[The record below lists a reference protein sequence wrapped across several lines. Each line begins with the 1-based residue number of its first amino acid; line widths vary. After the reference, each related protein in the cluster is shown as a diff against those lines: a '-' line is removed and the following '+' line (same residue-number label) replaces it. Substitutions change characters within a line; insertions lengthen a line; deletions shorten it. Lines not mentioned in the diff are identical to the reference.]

1 MDNNDQLAK
10 TVQWLDDE
18 RRKDKQEMAALQ
30 ERLAGLT
37 AENAAWQRKIQ
48 QLESDLAAST
58 ATLQRLAK
66 IDEILDGYRREMVR
80 QLEELEQRRA
90 DASREDDRLRKVERE
105 GLNKSLADLRKGVEN
120 IGKLEREAQARK
132 DEENRLSRLM
142 AELQNKVSEFNRYLD
157 ERLRSITVVEEG
169 RRQDAKRITE
179 LQTEMTDLRKRVDE
193 NRGKLDVVEDVARRV
208 DARLGE
214 LFMAET
220 ERRNLQM
227 QWLDAQAIVQA
238 ERERAFNDMQAKVE
252 AAVRSIE
259 EYAHKVDQYAEA
271 NRDIKRSA
279 DDFKQMT
286 ALMERRLNEAAEIQR
301 LAEERF
307 RQDWAA
313 FLADDQKRWTT
324 HMLLRD
330 EQWREHDRLNVKQFE
345 RLDALE
351 EQTSELFD
359 AVRHMQ
365 SLDASRLQALLNLVR
380 EMVAEYEQNFA
391 KVK

>member
-18 RRKDKQEMAALQ
+18 RRKDKQEVAALQ
-30 ERLAGLT
+30 ERLSGLA

-48 QLESDLAAST
+48 QLESDLATST

-66 IDEILDGYRREMVR
+66 IDEILDGYRREMTR
-80 QLEELEQRRA
+80 QLEELEQRRT
-90 DASREDDRLRKVERE
+90 DAAREDERLRKVERE

-120 IGKLEREAQARK
+120 IGKLEREAQGRK
-132 DEENRLSRLM
+132 DEENRLSRLV

-179 LQTEMTDLRKRVDE
+179 LQTEMTDVRKRVDE

-214 LFMAET
+214 LFLAET
-220 ERRNLQM
+220 ERRNLQT

-238 ERERAFNDMQAKVE
+238 ERERAFNDVQAKVE

-286 ALMERRLNEAAEIQR
+286 ALMERRINEAAEIQR

-330 EQWREHDRLNVKQFE
+330 EQWREHDRLNVRQFE

-359 AVRHMQ
+359 VVRHMQ